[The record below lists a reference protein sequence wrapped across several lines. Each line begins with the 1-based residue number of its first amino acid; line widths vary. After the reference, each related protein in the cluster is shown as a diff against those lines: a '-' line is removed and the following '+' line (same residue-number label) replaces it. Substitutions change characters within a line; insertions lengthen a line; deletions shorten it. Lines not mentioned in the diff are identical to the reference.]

1 LLLLGYANEQNDYL
15 GGLKAGRSVTTG
27 SLCGVLPVHAAG
39 FLKASLGKVGQV
51 SVRFNV

>member
-1 LLLLGYANEQNDYL
+1 LLLLAYANEKNDYL
-15 GGLKAGRSVTTG
+15 GGLKAGQIVTIG
-27 SLCGVLPVHAAG
+27 SLCGILPVHAAA